1 MIGWLQRPL
10 RAAFMFVEGVFN
22 RAFGDKL
29 NPFYHLG
36 AIAFYLFWLVA
47 ASGLYLYVFFDTA
60 VPGAYE
66 SVEALTHRQWWLGG
80 IMRSIHRYAS
90 DGIVVVM
97 LLHML
102 RHFAFERIHGY
113 RWFAWVTGVAL
124 IWFVYVCGVNGFML
138 PWDRLAQFTVVATFE
153 WIDWLP
159 GFGGALMRNFIYAD
173 SVTDRFFSLLVFVH
187 IGGPL
192 LMLLLMWVHVQ
203 KVPKASTLPPRSI
216 GLALLA
222 ALLALSLLL
231 PVTSQGGVADLGV
244 AVDSLKLDWFYLVLY
259 PLLYRWPLGT
269 VWLLVGASTLLLL
282 ALPWLRRRG
291 GKQAERRIE
300 LHPGAHAATA
310 HAGETLLDAGLRAG
324 LVLPYDCRNGG
335 CGVCVCNVLQG
346 RVDHGP
352 YQPATLTESMR
363 QRGQA
368 LLCCATA
375 LDDVVVSI
383 DVASLDPAVAVA
395 VRSMDARVERIE
407 RLSADVIRL
416 MLALPAGAKMP
427 FVAGQYLN
435 IVLEDGQRRAFSFA
449 NPPHESGS
457 EQHPQIELHV
467 RLVEGGRFTT
477 RVFTTLQVGD
487 VLRIEGPFGRF
498 VLRESERPILMIAGA
513 TGFAPIKSIVE
524 DAFAR
529 GIQRPIQLYWGVR
542 RRSDLYQMELAER
555 WAREHANFRFVP
567 VLSEEPEGADWNGRR
582 GLVHAALLHDHPD
595 LQGAEV
601 YVCGSVRMVETAV
614 PEFLSHGL
622 DGDACFSDAFL
633 PNALT
638 SGSANAAADAADPA
652 GDGAPARPQ

>member
-10 RAAFMFVEGVFN
+10 RAAFMFVEGLFN

-36 AIAFYLFWLVA
+36 AIAFHLFWLVA
-47 ASGLYLYVFFDTA
+47 ASGLYLYAFFDTA

-66 SVEALTHRQWWLGG
+66 SVEAITHRQWWLGG
-80 IMRSIHRYAS
+80 IMRSVHRYAS

-102 RHFAFERIHGY
+102 RHFAFDRIHGY

-124 IWFVYVCGVNGFML
+124 IWFVYICGVNGFML

-192 LMLLLMWVHVQ
+192 LMLLLMWVHIQ

-216 GLALLA
+216 GLALLV
-222 ALLALSLLL
+222 ALLALSVLL
-231 PVTSQGGVADLGV
+231 PVTSQGGVADLAV
-244 AVDSLKLDWFYLVLY
+244 AVDTLQLDWFYLALY

-269 VWLLVGASTLLLL
+269 VWLLVAGLTALLFV
-282 ALPWLRRRG
+282 LPWLRLAGGSRG
-291 GKQAERRIE
+291 ERRIE
-300 LHPGAHAATA
+300 LHPGPHAATA
-310 HAGETLLDAGLRAG
+310 HPGETLLDAGLRAG
-324 LVLPYDCRNGG
+324 LALPYDCRNGG
-335 CGVCVCNVLQG
+335 CGVCVCTVLQG
-346 RVDHGP
+346 RVDHGA
-352 YQPATLTESMR
+352 YQPAALTESMR
-363 QRGQA
+363 ARGQT

-375 LDDVVVSI
+375 LEDVVVAI
-383 DVASLDPAVAVA
+383 DVASLDPDMAVA
-395 VRSMDARVERIE
+395 VRSMDARVESME

-416 MLALPAGAKMP
+416 MLALPPGERMP
-427 FVAGQYLN
+427 FVAGQYFNFILD
-435 IVLEDGQRRAFSFA
+435 DGQRRAFSFA

-457 EQHPQIELHV
+457 ADHPLIEVHV

-477 RVFTTLQVGD
+477 HVFTEMQVGD

-498 VLRESERPILMIAGA
+498 VLHEGDRPILMIAGA

-529 GIQRPIQLYWGVR
+529 GIQRPMQLYWGVR
-542 RRSDLYQMELAER
+542 RRSDLYQIDLVER

-567 VLSEEPEGADWNGRR
+567 VLSDEPADGDWNGRR
-582 GLVHAALLHDHPD
+582 GLVHAALLEDHPD
-595 LQGAEV
+595 LSGSEV
-601 YVCGSVRMVETAV
+601 YVCGSVRMVEVAV

-622 DGDACFSDAFL
+622 GDDACFSDAFL
-633 PNALT
+633 PNPLA
-638 SGSANAAADAADPA
+638 SPSAADADR
-652 GDGAPARPQ
+652 GATQGTP